1 MTTDTLTVSPPAA
14 PFTVADIP
22 LVGPPAPQEPQEQT
36 GPPAAA
42 VSDRAELAVETARQT
57 GGTLDPDHWTTPRGE
72 RLTTFLNTE
81 PDQERIDSYAYEW
94 LQTGT
99 EAEAKR
105 QGGGIH
111 EEFREGLRQYA
122 AFRKARGEEPF
133 AYLKKAT
140 GRAEDRATR
149 QQVPFFQKLFSA
161 PEKMAEALPEDQ
173 RASFE
178 ERFAASLDPTG
189 EKHKTAGVMLVSA
202 MTGKPA
208 DQVADLWPQ
217 YREAYGRD
225 VLKVSGKLDDG
236 IFYQAAGKAFEKE
249 AKDDETARRI
259 AQEAQRAAIQGRPL
273 SYAIEQGKATTGED
287 WKKFSPAARAG
298 YAGILSDFSDSEIK
312 AGRALFEAVADMEG
326 KPVEDIAQGDGQKAA
341 WVLALESY
349 GAADQAT
356 RDRIMGLIALQAQ
369 AEGEDIQNYFKRLGA
384 AATSGMDML
393 TTGTGTLSARGNV
406 TLFEEIAAKETDPA
420 EKARMQTEI
429 NRMKGTA
436 TFAQDI
442 QTAGVK
448 VRRYLDDK
456 REGFWDTAGDWG
468 VMAAESLPLMAG
480 AALPY
485 GAGLPA
491 VVAAY
496 GERNFSQLRREQPD
510 ADPDTLAAI
519 AYTAA
524 PIEAGIDRL
533 QVFTLGA
540 RLPKLNAKLLA
551 YGKPGAVATGLARI
565 ATVTAAETVQE
576 VGQDL
581 TRPVIQELAAV
592 LNEEIKGPNWDTVLA
607 DEAAALGDVA
617 GVSLIFGIVGGTG
630 STIADYVRAPR
641 LAEALQDRDGLALA
655 GYSAETIE
663 EVATLA
669 AENPAAAA
677 ETLKAAQI
685 ETPKEERRENSQA
698 ARERIEAEAA
708 EATGNQEAGL
718 PTMEKQP
725 DGKIQVSFPD
735 APAALY
741 DDQEQALESIREWE
755 QTAEVDTTRAV
766 REYIDYLTDYHA
778 SNPEATF
785 TGRQTN
791 ADPTLETWAGDNK
804 QRIAKA
810 NARVDILMRQAG
822 TDMGIE
828 RPLLSDVPI
837 LGTSRNIR
845 GGAITRMVAE
855 INRTGTPLTVIEEAA
870 EGVGKWLMA
879 DGKVSESKLIGWI
892 RNTEQQTK
900 TKILADDIA
909 NMPEV
914 ERAQEIAEAF
924 SFIATNNAAGKI
936 QDSALPSPVKA
947 FFRAFKEVISS
958 ALRIASDFAR
968 LRTEGKIDSEFGYWL
983 DIAAG
988 LSPEYQME
996 NLTKQM
1002 EAEQLAESMQG
1013 FTEIQEALKG
1023 KIPHPDTLRD
1033 SGDPLAGEVARLLEG
1048 MMNNPENGANKA
1060 ARTRKVNEFFLP
1072 KGQMPSLDEFRRTL
1086 NEQGFDFQTPAEM
1099 IEAADLSINY
1109 GRKIFGTIATN
1120 PESMEDLDAWEPTF
1134 SVSLRRVAPVDYPA
1148 TARELIGLTNVH
1160 SLTHALHEPGGA
1172 LVPLDES
1179 KPSPM
1184 MVSPAYKAAKRG
1196 GDRQAAWDIAGKFI
1210 TAPKIKALVEALAG
1224 RQPVF
1229 VPVTQAESDRVNM
1242 LPLAAAYRLQSLIG
1256 GRVEESIHIPKKR
1269 TGNTGADAVS
1279 RMSKADE
1286 FTGTVTA
1293 AEGEAVIL
1301 VDDTFTTGNTLTGL
1315 FDYVAGL
1322 GTMPQA
1328 LFSIASG
1335 RYSKAITATPA
1346 KMQAAL
1352 DKAGVSADQFTRA
1365 IGFPIERFT
1374 GAELHAYTLNGQ
1386 SGLAGFRRRFGL
1398 ESGQGSAPMV
1408 SRPDREGDATADQ
1421 VSPAAPS
1428 TQQGETFAIT
1438 LRTDPLLAAIEA
1450 QIKSPEKKAAVYQK
1464 MKPRVAAV
1472 KRRYEDRRLRG
1483 EFDNDAGDIDRA
1495 RFEQIRD
1502 IAILEAIGKSLPPD
1516 IRGKIV
1522 GSFRKVADLKTSKAR
1537 AAYMVALI
1545 PRIERALEAG
1555 LQKHYRAAIRRE
1567 FDRAAVNVS
1576 ESRTRGGKIGAV
1588 AHAIIEQ
1595 ARQAMSL
1602 KPEQA
1607 DASADKLRDELE
1619 TAPSLTPE
1627 RLEELD
1633 GKIAALELFQDFEN
1647 ADSARMEEGL
1657 KLLHDVRTEGRKEWL
1672 TILASRRDLRMHR
1685 VATFRSG
1692 LNLDRPIDFA
1702 ERPNAIAAG
1711 EKLATRLNE
1720 GFMEWML
1727 SNSQKLRRLGELTT
1741 DPVVIATVETLEGDF
1756 LEAELAE
1763 SDMNRADNQALA
1775 HAMRSIFGVNTEY
1788 AVAKKLADL
1797 TARTGEIPVSK
1808 VEGFKEQEIPV
1819 PKQIVES
1826 IIRGEVNGFTDAKGN
1841 RIELDAY
1848 DVAALDAAWEKFTEM
1863 EDTDQN
1869 RRRIVTFTRRVS
1881 KGERKTLG
1889 QLNQLEALQI
1899 LLTMNQPDQGT
1910 KMEALGFDET
1920 TRTELEAFL
1929 KPEVKALGAW
1939 MVDYLKADQGTVD
1952 AIHRA
1957 EKGVGLGLV
1966 ENYFPIRN
1974 DVSRSDSGGLTLNG
1988 QSQQQAG
1995 RSVAFIKERVTNYAN
2010 PAVVNALAVF
2020 LAHRAQANF
2029 WKSHVAPLREWAGV
2043 IRDDG
2048 FAAAVKTRMG
2058 ATYYKSL
2065 ARTLE
2070 RIETGGSLNAKGLAE
2085 FEVAM
2090 KGLLKTFAL
2099 GTLGMRASTILVNA
2113 TAALNV
2119 LFEIPANKLIKGAL
2133 QVAKRPEAF
2142 KDAWNSPPIRRRLEE
2157 GATFEAKTA
2166 KASGPSEHPLL
2177 AVSNS
2182 LAEKGMFPIN
2192 LVDTSANL
2200 MGAAVVWEDTRAA
2213 AIRAGVDPDTAK
2225 TLADSKVE
2233 RLLLRAAQPTL
2244 RLARSEFEQRVL
2256 DNPLSAF
2263 FALFVSERRKN
2274 LAITYMAVR
2283 ELATGKGTYGK
2294 PMAAQQAF
2302 VGLAGL
2308 LAAEFMVRSFF
2319 AAFAKAK
2326 EDEEDEFF
2334 ARWWNRLTDAKAW
2347 SYALASSHLSGI
2359 PVFGQVW
2366 DASMATAFD
2375 QPVFDKSPNPLLKLT
2390 TIPGNVDDLFSGTTE
2405 EQTKAATRIVQTL
2418 GTVIPGGSVAAQ
2430 AANVADFAQS
2440 LATSNGVS
2448 FSDEDRARRIK
2459 ARFTKYKGELD
2470 TIHGK
2475 TQQPTGKKGKD
2486 GKPATKADPKIQAA
2500 KWAAMTDRL
2509 RADLA
2514 PASPELRAIVLES
2527 IQAPEE
2533 VKQRVAKEFK
2543 TTATPAP

>member
-1 MTTDTLTVSPPAA
+1 MTPDTLTISPPAS

-22 LVGPPAPQEPQEQT
+22 SVAPAPSLAITPQKPPGPPP
-36 GPPAAA
+36 AA
-42 VSDRAELAVETARQT
+42 VSDRAELAIETARQQ
-57 GGTLDPDHWTTPRGE
+57 GGTLDPESWVTPRGE

-81 PDQERIDSYAYEW
+81 PNQERIDSYAYEW

-99 EAEAKR
+99 EAQAKG

-111 EEFREGLRQYA
+111 EEFRAGLRQYA
-122 AFRKARGEEPF
+122 DFRKARGEEPF
-133 AYLKKAT
+133 QYLKQAKT
-140 GRAEDRATR
+140 RAEDRAAR
-149 QQVPFFQKLFSA
+149 EQVPFFKQLFQS
-161 PEKMAEALPEDQ
+161 PEAMAEAFPEDQ
-173 RASFE
+173 RPAFE
-178 ERFAASLDPTG
+178 ERFTASLNPTG
-189 EKHKTAGVMLVSA
+189 EKHKTAGVMLVA
-202 MTGKPA
+202 TMTGKPA

-225 VLKVSGKLDDG
+225 VLKISGKLDDAV
-236 IFYQAAGKAFEKE
+236 FYAAAGQAFEKE
-249 AKDDETARRI
+249 AKDDETARSI
-259 AQEAQRAAIQGRPL
+259 AQQAQRAAIQGRPL
-273 SYAIEQGKATTGED
+273 SYAIEQGKAATGDE
-287 WKKFSPAARAG
+287 WKRFSPAARTA
-298 YAGILSDFSDSEIK
+298 YAGILADFSDGEIK
-312 AGRALFEAVADMEG
+312 AGRALFEAVADQSG
-326 KPVEDIAQGDGQKAA
+326 KPVEDIAQGDGKKAA
-341 WVLALESY
+341 WVTALESY

-384 AATSGMDML
+384 AAASGLDML

-406 TLFEEIAAKETDPA
+406 TMFEEIAAKETDPA

-436 TFAQDI
+436 TFAQDL

-468 VMAAESLPLMAG
+468 VMAAESLPVMA
-480 AALPY
+480 AAGLPF

-491 VVAAY
+491 VITSY
-496 GERNFSQLRREQPD
+496 GERNLSELRREQPD

-533 QVFTLGA
+533 QFLTLGA
-540 RLPKLNAKLLA
+540 RLPKLNARLLK
-551 YGKPGAVATGLARI
+551 YGKPGAVAVGLARI
-565 ATVTAAETVQE
+565 GTVTAAETVQE
-576 VGQDL
+576 VGQNL
-581 TRPVIQELAAV
+581 TRPLIQELAAV
-592 LNEEIKGPNWDTVLA
+592 LTEEIKGPDWSVILSKEA
-607 DEAAALGDVA
+607 DALGDIA

-655 GYSAETIE
+655 GYSPETIE

-685 ETPKEERRENSQA
+685 ETPKEERQANSQA

-708 EATGNQEAGL
+708 ETTGNQDAGI
-718 PTMEKQP
+718 PTLEKQP
-725 DGKIQVSFPD
+725 DGKIQVNFPD

-741 DDQEQALESIREWE
+741 DDQEQALEAVREWE
-755 QTAEVDTTRAV
+755 QAAEVDTTRAV
-766 REYIDYLTDYHA
+766 REYLDFLEEFHR

-822 TDMGIE
+822 TEMGIE

-845 GGAITRMVAE
+845 AGAITRMVAE

-870 EGVGKWLMA
+870 ESVGKWLMA
-879 DGKVSESKLIGWI
+879 DGKVSEAKLIGWI
-892 RNTEQQTK
+892 RATEQQTK

-909 NMPEV
+909 TMPEV

-924 SFIATNNAAGKI
+924 SFIAKNNAIGKI
-936 QDSALPSPVKA
+936 QDSTLPAQVKA
-947 FFRAFKEVISS
+947 FFRAFKEVIAS
-958 ALRIASDFAR
+958 ALRIATDFAR
-968 LRTEGKIDSEFGYWL
+968 LRAEGKVDSEFGYWL
-983 DIAAG
+983 DVAAG
-988 LSPEYQME
+988 LEPEFQMD
-996 NLTKQM
+996 NLTRQM
-1002 EAEQLAESMQG
+1002 EAEMLADSMDG
-1013 FTEIQEALKG
+1013 FTEIQDALKG
-1023 KIPHPDTLRD
+1023 RIPHPDTLKAA
-1033 SGDPLAGEVARLLEG
+1033 GDPLAGEVARLLEG

-1072 KGQMPSLDEFRRTL
+1072 KGTTGNLDELRRSL

-1099 IEAADLSINY
+1099 IEAADLSINNARKQY
-1109 GRKIFGTIATN
+1109 GTTDSA
-1120 PESMEDLDAWEPTF
+1120 PETMVEDDWQPTF
-1134 SVSLRRVAPVDYPA
+1134 S
-1148 TARELIGLTNVH
+1148 
-1160 SLTHALHEPGGA
+1160 
-1172 LVPLDES
+1172 
-1179 KPSPM
+1179 
-1184 MVSPAYKAAKRG
+1184 
-1196 GDRQAAWDIAGKFI
+1196 
-1210 TAPKIKALVEALAG
+1210 
-1224 RQPVF
+1224 
-1229 VPVTQAESDRVNM
+1229 
-1242 LPLAAAYRLQSLIG
+1242 
-1256 GRVEESIHIPKKR
+1256 
-1269 TGNTGADAVS
+1269 
-1279 RMSKADE
+1279 
-1286 FTGTVTA
+1286 
-1293 AEGEAVIL
+1293 
-1301 VDDTFTTGNTLTGL
+1301 
-1315 FDYVAGL
+1315 
-1322 GTMPQA
+1322 
-1328 LFSIASG
+1328 
-1335 RYSKAITATPA
+1335 
-1346 KMQAAL
+1346 
-1352 DKAGVSADQFTRA
+1352 
-1365 IGFPIERFT
+1365 
-1374 GAELHAYTLNGQ
+1374 
-1386 SGLAGFRRRFGL
+1386 
-1398 ESGQGSAPMV
+1398 
-1408 SRPDREGDATADQ
+1408 
-1421 VSPAAPS
+1421 
-1428 TQQGETFAIT
+1428 IT

-1450 QIKSPEKKAAVYQK
+1450 QIKSPEKKADVYQK
-1464 MKPRVAAV
+1464 MKARVSAV
-1472 KRRYEDRRLRG
+1472 KRRFEDRRLRG
-1483 EFDNDAGDIDRA
+1483 EFDTEAGDIDRA

-1502 IAILEAIGKSLPPD
+1502 IAILEAIGKAMPPD

-1537 AAYMVALI
+1537 AAYMVALV

-1588 AHAIIEQ
+1588 AHAIVEQ

-1607 DASADKLRDELE
+1607 DATADKLRDELE
-1619 TAPSLTPE
+1619 TAPSLTAE
-1627 RLEELD
+1627 QLEELD

-1672 TILASRRDLRMHR
+1672 TILAGRRDLRAHR
-1685 VATFRSG
+1685 VATFRAG
-1692 LNLDRPIDFA
+1692 LNLDRPIDFS
-1702 ERPNAIAAG
+1702 ERPRTKRQG
-1711 EKLATRLNE
+1711 EKLTTRLNE

-1741 DPVVIATVETLEGDF
+1741 DPVVVATVETMEGDF

-1775 HAMRSIFGVNTEY
+1775 LAMRSIFGVSTEY
-1788 AVAKKLADL
+1788 AVAKKLREL
-1797 TARTGEIPVSK
+1797 TATNGEIPVSK

-1819 PKQIVES
+1819 PKQLVES
-1826 IIRGEVNGFTDAKGN
+1826 IIRGEVNGFSDTKGN
-1841 RIELDAY
+1841 RIALDAY
-1848 DVAALDAAWEKFTEM
+1848 DVAALDTAWEKFTEL

-1889 QLNQLEALQI
+1889 ELNQFEALQI

-1920 TRTELEAFL
+1920 TRTELESFL

-1939 MVDYLKADQGTVD
+1939 MVDHLKADTATVD

-1974 DVSRSDSGGLTLNG
+1974 DVSRADSGGLALDG
-1988 QSQQQAG
+1988 QPQQQGG

-2058 ATYYKSL
+2058 DTYYQSI

-2085 FEVAM
+2085 FERSM

-2099 GTLGMRASTILVNA
+2099 GTLGMRVSTILVNA

-2119 LFEIPANKLIKGAL
+2119 LFEIRADKLLKGAL

-2166 KASGPSEHPLL
+2166 KASGPSTRPLL

-2200 MGAAVVWEDTRAA
+2200 IGAAVVWEDTRAE

-2225 TLADSKVE
+2225 ALADSKVE
-2233 RLLLRAAQPTL
+2233 RLLLRAAQPTT

-2263 FALFVSERRKN
+2263 FALFVSEPRKN

-2302 VGLAGL
+2302 VGLAAY
-2308 LAAEFMVRSFF
+2308 LAAEFVVRSLY
-2319 AAFAKAK
+2319 ASFAKAK
-2326 EDEEDEFF
+2326 DDEEDELF

-2347 SYALASSHLSGI
+2347 GYALTSSHLRGV

-2366 DASMATAFD
+2366 DASMAKAFD

-2390 TIPGNVDDLFSGTTE
+2390 TIPGNAADLFSGTTG
-2405 EQTKAATRIVQTL
+2405 EQAKAATRIVQTL

-2430 AANVADFAQS
+2430 GANVADFAQG

-2448 FSDEDRARRIK
+2448 FSDEDRAARIK
-2459 ARFTKYKGELD
+2459 SRFTKFKSELEA
-2470 TIHGK
+2470 IHGK
-2475 TQQPTGKKGKD
+2475 TQQPTGKPTKNGKP
-2486 GKPATKADPKIQAA
+2486 PATKADPKIQAA
-2500 KWAAMTDRL
+2500 KWTAMADRL

-2514 PASPELRAIVLES
+2514 PASPEIRALVLES

-2533 VKQRVAKEFK
+2533 VKQRVAKELK
-2543 TTATPAP
+2543 TATTPTP